1 MGNDLCHGCN
11 GHTDETETM
20 YRSKDAIN
28 DISERKN
35 PYFPKSKV
43 GQKPYG
49 L

>member
-1 MGNDLCHGCN
+1 
-11 GHTDETETM
+11 M

-28 DISERKN
+28 DISEWKSLN
-35 PYFPKSKV
+35 FPKRKV